1 MCVCFDGRFARPE
14 QANGP
19 TGRGRRMKR
28 RARFAPQNRPERNP
42 AERPGRDV
50 LARRA
55 NRGPGCDA
63 AVRPHG
69 RMRDGPKGRSPLRHA
84 KPSWGGRKAGTQV
97 DGRVHKT
104 DTLRMQTVQIVWS
117 VKGFG
122 CRQDPINAENDHS
135 ERAVRPWL
143 PPNNSSVSLRA
154 TQKGTLIVFTIWRC
168 NSRRPKNRRDTLGW
182 LNSCGSGLKR
192 GKNRQQSEP
201 LQSPLSQCL
210 AAILQSF
217 LPRLIRRSESSM

>member
-28 RARFAPQNRPERNP
+28 RDRFAPQNRPERNP

-55 NRGPGCDA
+55 NRDAGCDA

-84 KPSWGGRKAGTQV
+84 QPSRGGRKAYAKV
-97 DGRVHKT
+97 DVLAKP
-104 DTLRMQTVQIVWS
+104 LQIPQIA
-117 VKGFG
+117 FP
-122 CRQDPINAENDHS
+122 RIRS
-135 ERAVRPWL
+135 EGGKPTFVAC
-143 PPNNSSVSLRA
+143 A
-154 TQKGTLIVFTIWRC
+154 TQMEGLGRSGHSGGFCASNSHLVLPTKGRPEFMFLFQYLGKPARC
-168 NSRRPKNRRDTLGW
+168 RK
-182 LNSCGSGLKR
+182 
-192 GKNRQQSEP
+192 
-201 LQSPLSQCL
+201 
-210 AAILQSF
+210 
-217 LPRLIRRSESSM
+217 

>member
-28 RARFAPQNRPERNP
+28 RDRFAPQNRPERNP

-69 RMRDGPKGRSPLRHA
+69 RMRDGPKGRSPLRYV
-84 KPSWGGRKAGTQV
+84 KPSWPGRKAYMPQSNNKPRIWLT
-97 DGRVHKT
+97 
-104 DTLRMQTVQIVWS
+104 
-117 VKGFG
+117 
-122 CRQDPINAENDHS
+122 NA
-135 ERAVRPWL
+135 VL
-143 PPNNSSVSLRA
+143 
-154 TQKGTLIVFTIWRC
+154 
-168 NSRRPKNRRDTLGW
+168 
-182 LNSCGSGLKR
+182 
-192 GKNRQQSEP
+192 
-201 LQSPLSQCL
+201 
-210 AAILQSF
+210 
-217 LPRLIRRSESSM
+217 

>member
-1 MCVCFDGRFARPE
+1 MCVCFDGRFARPV

-28 RARFAPQNRPERNP
+28 RDRFAPQNRPERNP

-55 NRGPGCDA
+55 NRGPGCNA

-84 KPSWGGRKAGTQV
+84 EPSWGGRKAGTQV

-117 VKGFG
+117 IKGFG
-122 CRQDPINAENDHS
+122 CRKDPINAENDHL
-135 ERAVRPWL
+135 ERAVRLWL
-143 PPNNSSVSLRA
+143 PPNNSSVSSRA
-154 TQKGTLIVFTIWRC
+154 TQKGTL
-168 NSRRPKNRRDTLGW
+168 
-182 LNSCGSGLKR
+182 
-192 GKNRQQSEP
+192 
-201 LQSPLSQCL
+201 
-210 AAILQSF
+210 
-217 LPRLIRRSESSM
+217 

>member
-19 TGRGRRMKR
+19 TGRGRRMER
-28 RARFAPQNRPERNP
+28 RDRFAPQNRPERNP

-84 KPSWGGRKAGTQV
+84 KPSRGGRKAEAKV
-97 DGRVHKT
+97 DVQAT
-104 DTLRMQTVQIVWS
+104 TLATIQSIY
-117 VKGFG
+117 
-122 CRQDPINAENDHS
+122 
-135 ERAVRPWL
+135 
-143 PPNNSSVSLRA
+143 SSMRHDGPKSGL
-154 TQKGTLIVFTIWRC
+154 
-168 NSRRPKNRRDTLGW
+168 SRRHISCRFNDVIAPTRTGSDACRSLDTNTATLFLCSRFYVEILNRHV
-182 LNSCGSGLKR
+182 
-192 GKNRQQSEP
+192 SE
-201 LQSPLSQCL
+201 
-210 AAILQSF
+210 
-217 LPRLIRRSESSM
+217 

>member
-28 RARFAPQNRPERNP
+28 RDRFAPQNRPERNP

-55 NRGPGCDA
+55 NRDAGCDA

-84 KPSWGGRKAGTQV
+84 QPSRGGRKAYAKV
-97 DGRVHKT
+97 DVLAT
-104 DTLRMQTVQIVWS
+104 PLQIPQIA
-117 VKGFG
+117 FP
-122 CRQDPINAENDHS
+122 RIRS
-135 ERAVRPWL
+135 EGGKPTFVAC
-143 PPNNSSVSLRA
+143 A
-154 TQKGTLIVFTIWRC
+154 TQMEGLGRSGHSGGFCASNSHLVLPTKGRPEFMFLFQYLGKPARC
-168 NSRRPKNRRDTLGW
+168 RK
-182 LNSCGSGLKR
+182 
-192 GKNRQQSEP
+192 
-201 LQSPLSQCL
+201 
-210 AAILQSF
+210 
-217 LPRLIRRSESSM
+217 